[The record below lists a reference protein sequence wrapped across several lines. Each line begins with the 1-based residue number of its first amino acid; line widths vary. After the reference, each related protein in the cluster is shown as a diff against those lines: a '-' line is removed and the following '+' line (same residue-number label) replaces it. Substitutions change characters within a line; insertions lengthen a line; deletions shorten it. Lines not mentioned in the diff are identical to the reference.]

1 MEIERFNPPQLQPTQ
16 GVTHV
21 VRVTGGS
28 TLYLSGQVP
37 LDAENNLVGP
47 GDHHAQSRQTFANVV
62 TALEAAGAGF
72 ADVVKATYY
81 VVGLDDEALLQF
93 SRALYKVPGF
103 APDQPPASTMI
114 GVETLAFAGQLV
126 EFDVTAVRP

>member
-1 MEIERFNPPQLQPTQ
+1 MQIERFQPPQLQPTQ

-37 LDAENNLVGP
+37 LDPEGNLVGP
-47 GDHHAQSRQTFANVV
+47 GDYYRQSSQVFANVV
-62 TALEAAGAGF
+62 TALQAAGAGF

-81 VVGLDDEALLQF
+81 VVDLDQNALLEF
-93 SRALYKVPGF
+93 SRALYEVPGF
-103 APDQPPASTMI
+103 SPDQPPASTMI
-114 GVETLAFAGQLV
+114 GVAALAYEGQLV
-126 EFDVTAVRP
+126 EFDVTAVTS